1 MESEIIQKEIKTLLS
16 KLGWSIPKLAEVIYV
31 EKHEDDEAID
41 EAIDEAKAIN
51 SFTAALKKQ
60 LKRKS
65 TNSMLLEEYLLIIS
79 NHSDFC
85 KLGLTV
91 PYYVKSKVLSET
103 MESGMKDISK
113 LITNI
118 CIE

>member
-1 MESEIIQKEIKTLLS
+1 METEIIQKEIKTLLS

-41 EAIDEAKAIN
+41 EAKAIN
-51 SFTAALKKQ
+51 SFTVALKKQ
-60 LKRKS
+60 LTRKT

-113 LITNI
+113 LITSI